1 MGQQIEGTKPR
12 RCDLTLKIHPEQGLL
27 DIGWF
32 ICSPDISIGVI
43 LIFLGN
49 CNLIEECIG
58 GVNNNQPIPI
68 PDIFHNI

>member
-12 RCDLTLKIHPEQGLL
+12 RCDLTLKMHPEQGLL

-43 LIFLGN
+43 LIFFGQL
-49 CNLIEECIG
+49 
-58 GVNNNQPIPI
+58 
-68 PDIFHNI
+68 